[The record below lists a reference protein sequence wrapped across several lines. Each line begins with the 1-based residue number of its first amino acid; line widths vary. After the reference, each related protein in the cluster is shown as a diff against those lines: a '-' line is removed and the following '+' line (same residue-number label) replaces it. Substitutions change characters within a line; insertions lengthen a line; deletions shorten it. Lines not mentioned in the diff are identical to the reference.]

1 MMRMTTKSYSEL
13 ITFDTFAS
21 RFEYLSLSGIIGDS
35 TFGFDRYLNQS
46 FYNSREWKDVRRHV
60 ILRDEGCDLGVFGY
74 EIFDSPIVH
83 HINPMDSDDI
93 VHGESW
99 ILDPEFLITTTKETH
114 NAIHYGNSNMIRKQ
128 YVARSPGDTSL
139 W

>member
-1 MMRMTTKSYSEL
+1 M
-13 ITFDTFAS
+13 
-21 RFEYLSLSGIIGDS
+21 
-35 TFGFDRYLNQS
+35 
-46 FYNSREWKDVRRHV
+46 
-60 ILRDEGCDLGVFGY
+60 RDEGCDLGVFGY